1 MSHFV
6 TLVDFY
12 MPEVEENL
20 EETAHYKAQ
29 IAEAKEALAQS
40 QGGNSF
46 ALRLIVHLVIGRTSL
61 LRHLYGD
68 RTCVQHVRC
77 RAALDFR
84 QTCYLSH
91 IVHLVCHHDVITI
104 SGNVIFFYPFIGDY
118 GC

>member
-40 QGGNSF
+40 QGGPTQ
-46 ALRLIVHLVIGRTSL
+46 R
-61 LRHLYGD
+61 
-68 RTCVQHVRC
+68 
-77 RAALDFR
+77 
-84 QTCYLSH
+84 
-91 IVHLVCHHDVITI
+91 
-104 SGNVIFFYPFIGDY
+104 GDY
-118 GC
+118 RHRCLPVRRSGKYGCTKLG

>member
-46 ALRLIVHLVIGRTSL
+46 ALRLILNQL
-61 LRHLYGD
+61 
-68 RTCVQHVRC
+68 
-77 RAALDFR
+77 
-84 QTCYLSH
+84 
-91 IVHLVCHHDVITI
+91 
-104 SGNVIFFYPFIGDY
+104 
-118 GC
+118 

>member
-46 ALRLIVHLVIGRTSL
+46 TFNG
-61 LRHLYGD
+61 
-68 RTCVQHVRC
+68 VRYFSMC
-77 RAALDFR
+77 GEEQSR
-84 QTCYLSH
+84 
-91 IVHLVCHHDVITI
+91 I
-104 SGNVIFFYPFIGDY
+104 
-118 GC
+118 